1 MRTAVYLLPY
11 LALSA
16 VILAQQ
22 EIPVGGGET
31 GAIYEKLR
39 QSPLSDEQK
48 QQVQQAIQACDYKT
62 AEVILVRA
70 IDANQKSA
78 ELLTLSAGVFLLDK
92 NPMNTAIALKKAERI
107 QPLGATDRFSL
118 AMAYTAMGKR
128 DWARPELER
137 LAAADPGNT
146 LYPYWLARLDYD
158 DQQFESA
165 VWRLRRVTSVNPAFI
180 KAWDN
185 LGVSLEGMGE
195 LDQAVASYRE
205 AVRQNR
211 DARVPSPW
219 PPLNLGTLLMKAG
232 DLKGAE
238 ECLLEAVRFDAK
250 LAKAYYQLG
259 MNLHKQKRDPEAIPK
274 LRHAAEL
281 DPSDPEAFYTLGR
294 IYEGQGESTASA
306 DAFRQFELLKKKQR
320 VK

>member
-1 MRTAVYLLPY
+1 VSAAVCLLAC
-11 LALSA
+11 LTLSA
-16 VILAQQ
+16 VTFAQQ
-22 EIPVGGGET
+22 ELPLGAGET

-39 QSPLSDEQK
+39 QSPLTGDQK
-48 QQVQQAIQACDYKT
+48 RQVHQAIEARDYKT

-92 NPMNTAIALKKAERI
+92 NPLNTAIALKKAERI
-107 QPLGATDRFSL
+107 QPLGAADRFSL
-118 AMAYTAMGKR
+118 AMAYTAMEKR
-128 DWARPELER
+128 DWARQELDR
-137 LAAADPGNT
+137 LTAAEPGNT
-146 LYPYWLARLDYD
+146 LYTYWLARLDYD
-158 DQQFESA
+158 DQHFESA
-165 VWRLRRVTSVNPAFI
+165 VGRLRRVTSVSPAFT

-185 LGVSLEGMGE
+185 LGLSLEGMGE

-211 DARVPSPW
+211 DARAPSPW
-219 PPLNLGTLLMKAG
+219 PPLNLGTLLMKMG

-250 LAKAYYQLG
+250 LAKAHYQLG
-259 MNLHKQKRDPEAIPK
+259 MNLHKQKRDAEAIPE

-281 DPSDPEAFYTLGR
+281 DPSDPEPFYTLGR
-294 IYEGQGESTASA
+294 IYEGQGESDASA

-320 VK
+320 AR